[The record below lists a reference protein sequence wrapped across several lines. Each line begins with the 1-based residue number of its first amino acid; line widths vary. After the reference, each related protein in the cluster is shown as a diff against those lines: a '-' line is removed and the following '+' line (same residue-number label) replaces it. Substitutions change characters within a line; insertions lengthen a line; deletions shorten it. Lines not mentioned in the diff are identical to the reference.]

1 MERFKMTLVIAKNG
15 ILAAD
20 RGAFCY
26 THKFPVSKIKL
37 KKQKNI
43 WRVASGAGQEMDIEY
58 VINHI
63 LSKKSFSNPDLT
75 KIKNI
80 PEGTGCGIVVV
91 QKDKKTN
98 KIQVFKSESYPSS
111 KSPANNKFFLVND
124 DDNQFV
130 TEGEIVARAIAR
142 SLHDILK
149 SLPEYKNNIPLQLF
163 KIFKTVDKYTNTI
176 YARDGINIVDI
187 NAKNPKIHLV
197 TSEDDILK
205 YFK

>member
-1 MERFKMTLVIAKNG
+1 MTLIIAKNG

-43 WRVASGAGQEMDIEY
+43 WRAASGAGQEMDIEY

-75 KIKNI
+75 KIKNT
-80 PEGTGCGIVVV
+80 PGDGTGCGIVVV

-98 KIQVFKSESYPSS
+98 KIQVFKSESYPLS

-142 SLHDILK
+142 SLHDIIRN
-149 SLPEYKNNIPLQLF
+149 LPEYKNNIPLQLF

>member
-1 MERFKMTLVIAKNG
+1 MTLIIAKNG

-43 WRVASGAGQEMDIEY
+43 WRAASGAGQEMDIEY

-80 PEGTGCGIVVV
+80 PEGGTGCGIVVV

>member
-1 MERFKMTLVIAKNG
+1 MTLIIAKNG

-37 KKQKNI
+37 KKQKNL
-43 WRVASGAGQEMDIEY
+43 WRAA
-58 VINHI
+58 
-63 LSKKSFSNPDLT
+63 
-75 KIKNI
+75 
-80 PEGTGCGIVVV
+80 
-91 QKDKKTN
+91 
-98 KIQVFKSESYPSS
+98 

-149 SLPEYKNNIPLQLF
+149 STF
-163 KIFKTVDKYTNTI
+163 
-176 YARDGINIVDI
+176 
-187 NAKNPKIHLV
+187 
-197 TSEDDILK
+197 
-205 YFK
+205 YFIDL